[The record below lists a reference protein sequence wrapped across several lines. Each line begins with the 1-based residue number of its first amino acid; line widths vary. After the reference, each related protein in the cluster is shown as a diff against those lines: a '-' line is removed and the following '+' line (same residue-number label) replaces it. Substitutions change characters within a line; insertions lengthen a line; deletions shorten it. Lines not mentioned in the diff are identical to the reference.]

1 MIAPKTPRDTGGE
14 RRGQL
19 PSPFTR
25 SVLAKLDEAALTGAE
40 LPPVLLEFA
49 EDSPVPDTNV
59 AVMSPGGVFWL
70 GRSGDI
76 RTGETGNNIISLDMS
91 EQAVQEAVR
100 ASTGQGSGWAEA
112 IMLRDRLTLALRC
125 HRINADVLA
134 PLPTVLLKPGKEGAP

>member
-1 MIAPKTPRDTGGE
+1 
-14 RRGQL
+14 
-19 PSPFTR
+19 
-25 SVLAKLDEAALTGAE
+25 
-40 LPPVLLEFA
+40 LLEFA

-59 AVMSPGGVFWL
+59 AVMSPGGVCWL

-76 RTGETGNNIISLDMS
+76 RTGETGNHITGLDMS

-100 ASTGQGSGWAEA
+100 ACAGQGSDRAEA
-112 IMLRDRLTLALRC
+112 IMLRDRLTPALGC